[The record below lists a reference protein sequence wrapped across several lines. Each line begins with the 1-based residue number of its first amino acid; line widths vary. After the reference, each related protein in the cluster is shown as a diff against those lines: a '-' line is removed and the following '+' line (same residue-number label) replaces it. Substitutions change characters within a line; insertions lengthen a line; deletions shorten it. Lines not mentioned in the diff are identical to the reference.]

1 LRSLPDFANF
11 GVKVFDHFL
20 NFDAFSTK
28 YSARLRKILKN
39 GALVAKIGVDT
50 ADILIIWPSAK
61 SK

>member
-1 LRSLPDFANF
+1 LRFLPDFANF

-39 GALVAKIGVDT
+39 GALVAKIGGDT
-50 ADILIIWPSAK
+50 ADILII
-61 SK
+61 